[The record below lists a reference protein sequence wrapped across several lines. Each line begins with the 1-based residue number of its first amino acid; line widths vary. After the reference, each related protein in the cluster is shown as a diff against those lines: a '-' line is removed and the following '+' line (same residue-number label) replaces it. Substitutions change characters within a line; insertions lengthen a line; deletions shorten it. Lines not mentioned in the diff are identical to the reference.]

1 MAFWRMQL
9 HPDDASNALKH
20 TAQSLAAGF
29 IGLDFLNPP
38 GDLTDVAATDIE
50 ASQRDYWEF
59 AHTMAVGDHVLVI
72 AHHYPYALVRVSG
85 EYNYIRRPVNDI
97 GVWFRH
103 FRAVDDVRYYG
114 DWVTNA
120 GKWERLVMTDTISIL
135 HDTTKAS
142 FGLIERWLAES
153 E

>member
-9 HPDDASNALKH
+9 HPNDASNAVKY
-20 TAQSLAAGF
+20 TTKSLAAGF
-29 IGLDFLNPP
+29 IGLDFADPP
-38 GDLTDVAATDIE
+38 GDLTDVAAVDIE

-59 AHTMAVGDHVLVI
+59 AHTMAVGDHVLII
-72 AHHYPYALVRVSG
+72 AHHYPHALVRVSG
-85 EYNYIRRPVNDI
+85 QYNYIRTRVSNI

-103 FRAVDDVRYYG
+103 FRAVNQIRYYG

-120 GKWERLVMTDTISIL
+120 AKWERLVMKDTISIL
-135 HDTTKAS
+135 HDPGKAS
-142 FGLIERWLAES
+142 FKLMERWLADS